1 MKIKQYEELVAQV
14 DATQL
19 KKKLKLLLNIKTDEE
34 LEVQT
39 GIKKYR
45 WHNWSRRYVPA
56 EAIIYL
62 SENFNLDVYELLK
75 GNIVKKILKRGD
87 DELIDR

>member
-1 MKIKQYEELVAQV
+1 MKLKNYEEIIEKVN
-14 DATQL
+14 ATLL
-19 KKKLKLLLNIKTDEE
+19 KKRLKLFLGVNTDEE
-34 LEVQT
+34 LEVLT
-39 GIKKYR
+39 NIKIYR

-75 GNIVKKILKRGD
+75 GNVVKKILKRGD
-87 DELIDR
+87 DALINR